1 LMDVTLPDFDGV
13 EATRRIRALPGPGA
27 RIPIV
32 GVSGRANAAEEATGR
47 AAGMDGY
54 LTKPLSPSAL
64 TQVLASMAVQTT
76 K

>member
-1 LMDVTLPDFDGV
+1 VPLGGV
-13 EATRRIRALPGPGA
+13 PGP
-27 RIPIV
+27 PTP
-32 GVSGRANAAEEATGR
+32 AAAACAR

-64 TQVLASMAVQTT
+64 TQVLASVEVQTT

>member
-1 LMDVTLPDFDGV
+1 VWGGGAARPS
-13 EATRRIRALPGPGA
+13 RAAAPGA
-27 RIPIV
+27 P
-32 GVSGRANAAEEATGR
+32 

-64 TQVLASMAVQTT
+64 TQVLASVEVQTT

>member
-1 LMDVTLPDFDGV
+1 MGGV
-13 EATRRIRALPGPGA
+13 P
-27 RIPIV
+27 
-32 GVSGRANAAEEATGR
+32 GRANAADEARGR

-64 TQVLASMAVQTT
+64 TQVLASVEVQTT